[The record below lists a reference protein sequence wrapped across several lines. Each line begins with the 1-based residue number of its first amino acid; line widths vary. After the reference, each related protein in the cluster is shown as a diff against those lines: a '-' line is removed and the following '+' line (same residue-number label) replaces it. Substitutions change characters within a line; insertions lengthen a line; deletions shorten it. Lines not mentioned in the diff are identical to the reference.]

1 MVHRDIKP
9 GNIFLTSDG
18 IAKIVDFGL
27 AKLSGRTKLTRTG
40 TAPGT
45 VSYMSPE
52 QLRSGDV
59 DHRSDIWA
67 LGVVLYEML
76 TGETP
81 FRGDCEQAVSYL
93 IMNEAPKSLRS
104 LRPDVPVEMERL
116 IEKML
121 AKDPNERYQ
130 KSTELIAALQP
141 PKRRF
146 QSSFVD
152 AGGSAVK
159 EVPSIAVLPFAN
171 LSSDKE
177 NEYFSDGLAEDT
189 IDALTQVPG
198 LRVMARTSAFS
209 FRGKEA
215 DIREIGAR
223 LNVEHILEGS
233 VRRAGNRLR
242 VTA

>member
-1 MVHRDIKP
+1 
-9 GNIFLTSDG
+9 
-18 IAKIVDFGL
+18 
-27 AKLSGRTKLTRTG
+27 
-40 TAPGT
+40 
-45 VSYMSPE
+45 
-52 QLRSGDV
+52 
-59 DHRSDIWA
+59 
-67 LGVVLYEML
+67 
-76 TGETP
+76 
-81 FRGDCEQAVSYL
+81 
-93 IMNEAPKSLRS
+93 MNEAPKSLRS

-141 PKRRF
+141 LKRRF

-152 AGGSAVK
+152 AGGSAEK

-177 NEYFSDGLAEDT
+177 NEYFSDGLAEDA